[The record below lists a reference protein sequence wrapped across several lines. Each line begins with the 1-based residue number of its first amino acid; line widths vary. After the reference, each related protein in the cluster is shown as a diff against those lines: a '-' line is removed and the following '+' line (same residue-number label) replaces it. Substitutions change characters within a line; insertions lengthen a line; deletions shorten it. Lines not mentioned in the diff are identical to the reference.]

1 MNNIQSTTHKLYFA
15 DSRKLDF
22 IQDNSVDL
30 VMTSPP
36 YPMIEMWDEMFFN
49 QNQEIKTQFQNN
61 NGNEMFDLMHNELN
75 KVWKE
80 LNRVVKTGGF
90 IIINIGDAT
99 RTINNHF
106 QLYSNHSRITE
117 DFINLDFDVLP
128 LILWKKTANTPNK
141 FMGSGM
147 LPSGAYI
154 TLEHEYILV
163 FRKGKRNFKT
173 DQERQN
179 RRESAYFWE
188 ERNTW
193 FSDIW
198 ELKGVKQDLKNNK
211 TRARSASYCID
222 LPYRIINMFSCK
234 GDTILDPFLGTGTT
248 MLASAVAERNSIGVE
263 LDGAFNEIIKNRF
276 NNLPIQG
283 NKIIDER
290 LQKHQE
296 FIEKYTKEKQKPKYH
311 NNNLD
316 VDVITNQETQII
328 LNYINNIRFNTNSIE
343 VDYKKHDLKN
353 NLYFPLLNDIELGD
367 MREFVKQQEYF
378 VKLRNN
384 L

>member
-1 MNNIQSTTHKLYFA
+1 MDNIKNTTHKLYFA

-22 IQDNSVDL
+22 IQDNSIDL

-49 QNQEIKTQFQNN
+49 QNKEIKTQFQNN
-61 NGNEMFDLMHNELN
+61 NGNEMFDLMHNELD

-80 LNRVVKTGGF
+80 LNRVVKKGGF
-90 IIINIGDAT
+90 VVINIGDAT

-117 DFINLDFDVLP
+117 DFINLGFDVLP

-154 TLEHEYILV
+154 TLEHEYILI
-163 FRKGKRNFKT
+163 FRKGKRDFKT
-173 DQERQN
+173 EQEKQN

-198 ELKGVKQDLKNNK
+198 ELKGVKQDLKNDK
-211 TRARSASYCID
+211 TRARSAGYCID

-234 GDTILDPFLGTGTT
+234 GDMVLDPFLGTGTT
-248 MLASAVAERNSIGVE
+248 IFASAIAERNSIGIE
-263 LDGAFNEIIKNRF
+263 LDNNFNEIIKNGF
-276 NNLPIQG
+276 DNLRVQG
-283 NKIIDER
+283 NKIINER
-290 LQKHQE
+290 LQKHKE

-316 VDVITNQETQII
+316 VDVITNQETMIE
-328 LNYINNIRFNTNSIE
+328 LNYINNLSFNNNCFQ
-343 VDYKKHDLKN
+343 VNYKKIEQHNIDNNNTFDISLK
-353 NLYFPLLNDIELGD
+353 L
-367 MREFVKQQEYF
+367 KQLEKQLF
-378 VKLRNN
+378 G
-384 L
+384 